1 MTPTNQ
7 ALQAIGLTLEDF
19 ERRDFY
25 RRSGRKAGAVLR
37 SLGYR
42 RDRVPT
48 YAGRAVIRWFEPG
61 EQDCPMFLDD
71 VPAFHVLVAALA
83 AQKPGF
89 SQPQVSN

>member
-42 RDRVPT
+42 RDRMPT
-48 YAGRAVIRWFEPG
+48 YAGRAVIREFKEMVKACHARG
-61 EQDCPMFLDD
+61 IEVILD
-71 VPAFHVLVAALA
+71 VVFNHTAEGNEKGPSLSFR
-83 AQKPGF
+83 
-89 SQPQVSN
+89 